1 MHFREYREFIDEI
14 HEIIAST
21 TEDEFDEWLAEQ
33 TPEFRNYLL
42 LEVMTDPQF
51 TLQPHQ
57 IMPDGDWRVWY
68 MRMGRG
74 GGKTRAA
81 STNCHILGRDIFPGG
96 VGLIVGPT
104 VADVREIMI
113 LGESGLIATA
123 PPEFEPH
130 FNQHNNT
137 VTWPNG
143 SKAIVRTADNPE
155 SIRGH
160 TVNWAW
166 CDELVQWRSE
176 ATFDNVMRCVRNI
189 HENGTKLIL
198 TTTPKRSKQWLKEI
212 PNRVDIGKVVVTT
225 GSTMDN
231 KFLDAAYLAAMAK
244 DTTSARGREEVLGE
258 DIEADGELW
267 TSENLQQMRVEATM
281 APEVYLGTCHTR
293 FLSVDPSRG
302 ITDETG
308 IMLCGERRVAGRN
321 QVHVIED
328 HSVKKNI
335 KQWTDDVVHLA
346 KTYFKPG
353 SRDYILIETNGFAG
367 VIESLEMKLKAAG
380 LTYRVIEVVVG
391 NNGKW
396 DRAQKAFTECELG
409 KVWLYGYHKELETQ
423 LREWEPVMKNSPD
436 RGDAFTQAIN
446 HVTSQV
452 KRSAFPFRRPQ

>member
-1 MHFREYREFIDEI
+1 MHFREYRHFINQILD
-14 HEIIAST
+14 IIAST
-21 TEDEFDEWLAEQ
+21 TAEEFDEWLAEQ

-57 IMPDGDWRVWY
+57 IMPEGDWRVWL

-104 VADVREIMI
+104 VSDVREIMI

-198 TTTPKRSKQWLKEI
+198 TTTPKRSKQWLREI
-212 PNRVDIGKVVVTT
+212 PNRVDIGTVVVTT

-231 KFLDAAYLAAMAK
+231 KFLDASYLNAMAK
-244 DTTSARGREEVLGE
+244 DVTSARGREEVLGE

-267 TSENLQQMRVEATM
+267 TSEILQQMRIEPIY
-281 APEVYLGTCHTR
+281 APEVHAGRCHTR
-293 FLSVDPSRG
+293 FLSIDPSRG

-308 IMLCGERRVAGRN
+308 MLLCGELRSNRIN

-328 HSVKKNI
+328 YSVKTNI
-335 KQWTDDVVHLA
+335 GQWTDDAIRLA
-346 KTYFKPG
+346 KANFKPD
-353 SRDYILIETNGFAG
+353 SRDYILIETNGHHG
-367 VIESLEMKLKAAG
+367 VVEALKLKMKAAG
-380 LTYRVIEVVVG
+380 IHYRIIEVNVG
-391 NNGKW
+391 NTGKW
-396 DRAQKAFTECELG
+396 DRAQRAFVECEVG
-409 KVWLYGYHKELETQ
+409 KVKLYGHHNKLETQ
-423 LREWEPVMKNSPD
+423 LKEWEPDLRNSPD
-436 RGDAFTQAIN
+436 RGDAFTQAVN
-446 HVTSQV
+446 HVCGQLRKV
-452 KRSAFPFRRPQ
+452 RAPIIRA